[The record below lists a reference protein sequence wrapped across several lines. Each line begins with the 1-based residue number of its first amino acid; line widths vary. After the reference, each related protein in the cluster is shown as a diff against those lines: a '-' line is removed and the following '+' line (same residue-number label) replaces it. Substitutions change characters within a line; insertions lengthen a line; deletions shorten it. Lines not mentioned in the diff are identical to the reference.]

1 MARAELND
9 EPHWAVCRT
18 FSFRVHRVRPEIEKT
33 NHGTFLPTYA
43 RAWVRDGELCIRE
56 RLLMPG
62 YLFFMTKPKDWADV
76 RSADGVHQVLFQA
89 KNGRASRVLP
99 DEMARMVVDHATGAH
114 NSAALEG
121 LNQRSRTKRQHARRP
136 RPSKRARAA

>member
-1 MARAELND
+1 MNE

-62 YLFFMTKPKDWADV
+62 YLFFMTEPEGWADV
-76 RSADGVHQVLFQA
+76 RDVEGVHSVLSN
-89 KNGRASRVLP
+89 NGRASKVLP
-99 DEMARMVVDHATGAH
+99 GEMLRLVVDHATGAH
-114 NSAALEG
+114 NSATLDG
-121 LNQRSRTKRQHARRP
+121 LNRRQRTKRERARRP
-136 RPSKRARAA
+136 RASKRARAA

>member
-1 MARAELND
+1 MS

-33 NHGTFLPTYA
+33 DHGTFLPTYA

-62 YLFFMTKPKDWADV
+62 YLFFMTEPEGWADV
-76 RSADGVHQVLFQA
+76 RDVDGVHQVLSN
-89 KNGRASRVLP
+89 NGRASRVLP
-99 DEMARMVVDHATGAH
+99 EEMLRLVIDHATGIH
-114 NSAALEG
+114 NSAALDG
-121 LNQRSRTKRQHARRP
+121 LNQRQRTKRERARRP
-136 RPSKRARAA
+136 RASKRARFA

>member
-1 MARAELND
+1 MTATSTER
-9 EPHWAVCRT
+9 HWAVCRT

-62 YLFFMTKPKDWADV
+62 YLFFMTEPEGWADV
-76 RSADGVHQVLFQA
+76 RDVDGVHQVLSN
-89 KNGRASRVLP
+89 NGKASKVLP
-99 DEMARMVVDHATGAH
+99 EEMNRMVLDHVIGTH
-114 NSAALEG
+114 NSANLDG
-121 LNQRSRTKRQHARRP
+121 LNRRTKRERARRP
-136 RPSKRARAA
+136 RLSKRARAA